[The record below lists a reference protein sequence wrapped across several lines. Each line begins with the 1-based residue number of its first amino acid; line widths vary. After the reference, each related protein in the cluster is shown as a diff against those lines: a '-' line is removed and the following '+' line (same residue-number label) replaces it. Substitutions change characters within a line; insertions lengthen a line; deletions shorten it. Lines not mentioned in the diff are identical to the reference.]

1 MLVCQCYVRNLDGL
15 GFIVCSGRVVC
26 SSVSS
31 LKIVVPSKKKVLMGH
46 TVEEKN
52 PSQNM
57 AKEFIKADGL
67 CE

>member
-1 MLVCQCYVRNLDGL
+1 MCHL
-15 GFIVCSGRVVC
+15 
-26 SSVSS
+26 
-31 LKIVVPSKKKVLMGH
+31 SKLLCHQKKVLMGH

>member
-1 MLVCQCYVRNLDGL
+1 MLVRQCYVRNLDCL

-31 LKIVVPSKKKVLMGH
+31 LKIVVPSKKVLIGH

>member
-1 MLVCQCYVRNLDGL
+1 VQQCVISQNCCA
-15 GFIVCSGRVVC
+15 I
-26 SSVSS
+26 
-31 LKIVVPSKKKVLMGH
+31 KKKVLMGH

>member
-1 MLVCQCYVRNLDGL
+1 MRVRQCYVRNLDCL
-15 GFIVCSGRVVC
+15 AFIVCSGRVVC
-26 SSVSS
+26 CSVSS
-31 LKIVVPSKKKVLMGH
+31 LKIVVPSKKVLMGH